1 MNNLEIIAHTI
12 GTALRKLRK
21 QAGYNS
27 YEQFAFDHKISRI
40 QYWKMENGNNFTLKS
55 LLKVLD
61 AHEIKI
67 SDFLYSL
74 KDLTENETE
83 DSTRLKKIIA
93 YSKQSK
99 KDFSKYLGYK
109 NLNNLNHVLLGRN
122 SISLTLA
129 KKITSKFPEICL
141 DWILKGEGSFLQST
155 YKSK

>member
-1 MNNLEIIAHTI
+1 MNNLEAIAYTI

-55 LLKVLD
+55 LLTVLD

-67 SDFLYSL
+67 SDFLSSL
-74 KDLTENETE
+74 EGLTENETE
-83 DSTRLKKIIA
+83 DSIRLKKVLA
-93 YSKQSK
+93 YSKLSK
-99 KDFSKYLGYK
+99 KDFSTYLGYK
-109 NLNNLNHVLLGRN
+109 NLNNLNHVFLGRN

-129 KKITSKFPEICL
+129 KKITAKFPEIHL
-141 DWILKGEGSFLQST
+141 DWILKGQGPFLSPT
-155 YKSK
+155 KKL